1 MSTRVY
7 LDGKEFRDQVYEGIF
22 ELAQICQVTLGP
34 GGRAILLENDK
45 GGVIATKD
53 GITVAQHYQA
63 SGPIQSL
70 VAKAAIEASF
80 RTVQSC
86 GDGTTTSLVLA
97 ASIVEAGQFWLQS
110 NPNYSPQRLARELKE
125 SFNNNIMPMIESLS
139 RPLKNLDFEE
149 AKKAIWHVAMV
160 SANFDEEIA
169 NAVTEAVTLVG
180 QDGSITCEEGQGG
193 AGTTVS
199 HQKGFP
205 VNSGMADL
213 GSAAGPAFVNRKS
226 YGDTVLT
233 GTYVTLYDGEIND
246 IETILPLLERVSK
259 ETDGRGMPV
268 RHPMVVVA
276 HGYSDNVLKVFA
288 QNFRQNILSIVPLK
302 TPRNGQANGR
312 QQFLYDL
319 CAYTTGQ
326 VFDPQGNP
334 LSNASPANIG
344 FSEEVKITSGQTVF
358 MTSPDEDAVSAR
370 IDELKTQ
377 LESANNEFDKDRIR
391 YRIGQLTG
399 GVSTIYAGG
408 ATAIEAKERRDR
420 VHDAVSACRV
430 ASLDGIVPGG
440 GGTLLHVARTLPNLG
455 VSQIFVRA
463 LSRPFIQ
470 ILLNA
475 GVVPNES
482 EAMALADSIG
492 RHEDGSFHVYDAL
505 KRETVEW
512 YSSGIFDP
520 TAVTINALRNALS
533 VAQLLMTTGG
543 AIARNVSAKEQE
555 ARAMS
560 EGFMKAMNRG
570 DSE

>member
-1 MSTRVY
+1 MSTVVY
-7 LDGKEFRDQVYEGIF
+7 LDSKEFRDQVYQGIYQ
-22 ELAQICQVTLGP
+22 LAEIVQVTIGP
-34 GGRAILLENDK
+34 GGRAILLETDK
-45 GGVIATKD
+45 GGVISTKD

-63 SGPIQSL
+63 NGAVQSL

-86 GDGTTTSLVLA
+86 GDGTTTCLVLA
-97 ASIVEAGQFWLQS
+97 ASIVEAGQYWLQS

-125 SFNNNIMPMIESLS
+125 SFANNIKPIIEAMSRSLKT
-139 RPLKNLDFEE
+139 LEIDE

-169 NAVTEAVTLVG
+169 NAVAEAVTLVG
-180 QDGSITCEEGQGG
+180 QDGSITCEEGQG
-193 AGTTVS
+193 ATGTTVS
-199 HQKGFP
+199 HQTGFP
-205 VNSGMADL
+205 VNSGLADL
-213 GSAAGPAFVNRKS
+213 GPAAGPSFVNRKS

-233 GTYVTLYDGEIND
+233 GAYVALYDGEIND
-246 IETILPLLERVSK
+246 IETVLPLMQRVSS
-259 ETDGRGMPV
+259 ETDGKGMPI
-268 RHPMVVVA
+268 RSPLIIVA
-276 HGYSDNVLKVFA
+276 HAFSDQVLKVFA
-288 QNFRQNILSIVPLK
+288 QNFRQNTLTIVPIK

-312 QQFLYDL
+312 QQFLHDL

-326 VFDPQGNP
+326 VFDSQGNP
-334 LSNASPANIG
+334 LQNATPSNIG
-344 FSEEVKITSGQTVF
+344 FSEEVKITGSQTVF
-358 MTSPDEDAVSAR
+358 ITSPDEDAVSAR

-377 LESANNEFDKDRIR
+377 LEAANNEFDKDRIR

-408 ATAIEAKERRDR
+408 ATALEAKERRDR

-430 ASLDGIVPGG
+430 ASLEGIVPGG
-440 GGTLLHVARTLPNLG
+440 GATLLHVASTLPNVG
-455 VSQIFVRA
+455 VTQIFVRA
-463 LSRPFIQ
+463 LTRPFIQ

-482 EAMALADSIG
+482 EAMTLGATIG
-492 RHEDGSFHVYDAL
+492 LREDGSFLVYDAL
-505 KRETVEW
+505 KRESVEW
-512 YSSGIFDP
+512 YESGIFDP

-560 EGFMKAMNRG
+560 EGFMKAMNQG
-570 DSE
+570 DQE